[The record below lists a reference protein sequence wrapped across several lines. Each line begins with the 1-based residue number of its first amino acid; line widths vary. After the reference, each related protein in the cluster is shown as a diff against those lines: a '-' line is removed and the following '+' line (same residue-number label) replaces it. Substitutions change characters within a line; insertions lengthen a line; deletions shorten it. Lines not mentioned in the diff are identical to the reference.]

1 MRLQLF
7 LLYTNFRIYSMI
19 KKEKGTYTVSN
30 RHQENLLCGAD
41 SRKDKDGAAGD
52 RFIRHAAFF
61 HRPYF
66 IQ

>member
-1 MRLQLF
+1 
-7 LLYTNFRIYSMI
+7 MI

-41 SRKDKDGAAGD
+41 SKKDKDGAAGD